1 MLLTFSDD
9 AKQPGVLNK
18 GELIENPKKSSKK
31 EEDEKSNTSIVL
43 CINTTTQTV
52 KSAGLGN
59 DGAIALVVDWFNSF
73 YFISSRF

>member
-1 MLLTFSDD
+1 M
-9 AKQPGVLNK
+9 LNK
-18 GELIENPKKSSKK
+18 GELIENPNKSSKK

-52 KSAGLGN
+52 KSAGQGT
-59 DGAIALVVDWFNSF
+59 DGAVGLVVDWFNSF